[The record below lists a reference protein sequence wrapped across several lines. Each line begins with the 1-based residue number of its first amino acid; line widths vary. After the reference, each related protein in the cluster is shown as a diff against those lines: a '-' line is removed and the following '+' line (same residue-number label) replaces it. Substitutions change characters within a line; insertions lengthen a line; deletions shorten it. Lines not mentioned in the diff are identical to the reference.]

1 MIGQGL
7 GRVAQAEKLS
17 IQQLED
23 ALENRTIPA
32 YIGIPLLEEKIQL
45 EKRMQMAQAG
55 MQQPPQM
62 TIADQVMN
70 QAQEITGGIDQAP
83 INFETSMAGGGI
95 VAFEDGGH
103 VPRFQNQ
110 GLVDVTAQMTDEERI
125 LYEQTGQVPLRLQ
138 GISGQPMGPTKD
150 LGIAP
155 PMEEE
160 TETVSLTST
169 PDKGLGATQQALKPL
184 DIKEVLSETET
195 LYGGLYPQGS
205 GAKAPGDKMSYVGQ
219 AEEFFKKAGVNL
231 DLAAQQA
238 AEIAAEKEALGGKR
252 EEAKNMRIIEAGLAI
267 MAGTS
272 PNAFENIGKGAT
284 KAMQGFASD
293 IKDLQKTERELTEAS
308 RRMMQ
313 AQNEVRMG
321 VASAASA
328 DYKSA
333 VDRYTAANK
342 EMADR
347 KASLAEKI
355 ISNKNSQQIV
365 QAQLRSNLDK
375 TTEDVLAMMIANGSP
390 DNAATRVEARRE
402 AAKIIGTTQLSGQKQ
417 REDTALAE
425 RVRKRIN
432 DPMDAKGRLYNS
444 AVRAGNNDLAERIRA
459 EMIAEE
465 TPGMARAGA
474 QPSSGQVVRQWFD
487 IQ

>member
-110 GLVDVTAQMTDEERI
+110 GLVDLASQMTEEERI

-169 PDKGLGATQQALKPL
+169 PDKGLGATRPAFKPL
-184 DIKEVLSETET
+184 DIQDVLTKTDTMYEQ
-195 LYGGLYPQGS
+195 LYGAQPRVG
-205 GAKAPGDKMSYVGQ
+205 APGDKMEYVDTTK
-219 AEEFFKKAGVNL
+219 AFFEKAGVNL

-272 PNAFENIGKGAT
+272 PKCIRKHRQGRNEGDAGVCLGH
-284 KAMQGFASD
+284 QGF
-293 IKDLQKTERELTEAS
+293 
-308 RRMMQ
+308 
-313 AQNEVRMG
+313 
-321 VASAASA
+321 
-328 DYKSA
+328 
-333 VDRYTAANK
+333 
-342 EMADR
+342 
-347 KASLAEKI
+347 
-355 ISNKNSQQIV
+355 
-365 QAQLRSNLDK
+365 
-375 TTEDVLAMMIANGSP
+375 TEDGA
-390 DNAATRVEARRE
+390 RV
-402 AAKIIGTTQLSGQKQ
+402 
-417 REDTALAE
+417 
-425 RVRKRIN
+425 N
-432 DPMDAKGRLYNS
+432 
-444 AVRAGNNDLAERIRA
+444 
-459 EMIAEE
+459 
-465 TPGMARAGA
+465 
-474 QPSSGQVVRQWFD
+474 
-487 IQ
+487 